1 MDQLSERVQSLEERA
16 DRADVNRQEIE
27 TRLLDK
33 LTAIHEAIKGL
44 TKEIQRQG
52 DRNALQDQDLERLK
66 EQVHNWLGDAW
77 RRNAGKAAGGVA
89 GLTTVVWGALELAL
103 RYFNQ

>member
-1 MDQLSERVQSLEERA
+1 MDQLSERVHLLEERA

-27 TRLLDK
+27 SRLLDK

-44 TKEIQRQG
+44 TSEIQRQG

-66 EQVHNWLGDAW
+66 EQVHQWLGEAW
-77 RRNAGKAAGGVA
+77 RKKAKQAGVGLA
-89 GLTTVVWGALELAL
+89 GLTTVVWGVLELAL
-103 RYFNQ
+103 RYYQQ